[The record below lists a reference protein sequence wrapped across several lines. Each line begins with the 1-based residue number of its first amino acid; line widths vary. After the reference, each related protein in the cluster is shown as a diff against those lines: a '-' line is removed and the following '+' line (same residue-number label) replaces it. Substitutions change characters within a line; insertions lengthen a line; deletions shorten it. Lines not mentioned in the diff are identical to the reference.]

1 MKQHSYKTKQLN
13 ILKLIV
19 RENLIRLYDV
29 LAIIIFSAAVN
40 IVTTGIMD
48 SRNKCGIDYF
58 LLFLAFLF
66 LIISGW
72 CFYWLFENVKLY
84 LQRAMGVEME
94 AINLIVQLGLAGRF
108 QRYFLSGI
116 LAFII
121 GIITLITG
129 RIYG

>member
-1 MKQHSYKTKQLN
+1 MEQHSYKTKQLN
-13 ILKLIV
+13 LLKLIV
-19 RENLIRLYDV
+19 RDNLIRFYDV

-40 IVTTGIMD
+40 IITT
-48 SRNKCGIDYF
+48 SRIDF
-58 LLFLAFLF
+58 LVFLTFLS

-108 QRYFLSGI
+108 QRYFLLGI
-116 LAFII
+116 FAFII